1 MERTSKRKSSCW
13 YGYLM
18 AGERSSPVLRDR
30 RMETGN
36 KKTIYIF
43 NLKRG
48 EIIEY
53 ALEIVE
59 QKLRE
64 LKADES
70 GYINELEAGYK
81 KARRNFKQRGAA
93 KRSVAD
99 SARIQ
104 PREAVDYSEN
114 DDLSKDDSDMWLESM
129 DA

>member
-1 MERTSKRKSSCW
+1 M
-13 YGYLM
+13 
-18 AGERSSPVLRDR
+18 LRDR

-81 KARRNFKQRGAA
+81 KARRPSSGVVRLNAASRIPRGFY
-93 KRSVAD
+93 RGRQWITVRMTT
-99 SARIQ
+99 SARTIQ
-104 PREAVDYSEN
+104 TYGWSPWMHKIFISRICK
-114 DDLSKDDSDMWLESM
+114 L
-129 DA
+129 

>member
-1 MERTSKRKSSCW
+1 
-13 YGYLM
+13 M

-36 KKTIYIF
+36 KKAIYIF

-70 GYINELEAGYK
+70 GYINELEAG
-81 KARRNFKQRGAA
+81 
-93 KRSVAD
+93 
-99 SARIQ
+99 
-104 PREAVDYSEN
+104 
-114 DDLSKDDSDMWLESM
+114 
-129 DA
+129 